1 MATKKEAAPKK
12 TAPKKTAP
20 KKAAPK
26 KATAAKSP
34 RKRTASAKESVHDRI
49 AKKAYELY
57 EQSGRIDGKD
67 VEHWIEAEKIVLGS
81 KKKKKA

>member
-1 MATKKEAAPKK
+1 M
-12 TAPKKTAP
+12 
-20 KKAAPK
+20 
-26 KATAAKSP
+26 
-34 RKRTASAKESVHDRI
+34 I

-67 VEHWIEAEKIVLGS
+67 VEHWIEAEKIVFGA

>member
-12 TAPKKTAP
+12 TAPKKAS
-20 KKAAPK
+20 PK

-34 RKRTASAKESVHDRI
+34 KKRTVSAKESVHEMI

-57 EQSGRIDGKD
+57 EQNGRIDGRD
-67 VEHWIEAEKIVLGS
+67 VEHWIEAEKIVLGA

>member
-1 MATKKEAAPKK
+1 MATKKEATPKK
-12 TAPKKTAP
+12 SAP

-34 RKRTASAKESVHDRI
+34 RKRGASTKESVHDII

-57 EQSGRIDGKD
+57 EQSGRIDGRD
-67 VEHWIEAEKIVLGS
+67 VEHWIEAEKIVLGTI
-81 KKKKKA
+81 KKKKS

>member
-1 MATKKEAAPKK
+1 MATKKEA
-12 TAPKKTAP
+12 APKKTAP

-34 RKRTASAKESVHDRI
+34 RKRTASTKESVHDRI

-57 EQSGRIDGKD
+57 EQSGRIDGRD
-67 VEHWIEAEKIVLGS
+67 VEHWIEAEKIVLGA
-81 KKKKKA
+81 KKKKKS